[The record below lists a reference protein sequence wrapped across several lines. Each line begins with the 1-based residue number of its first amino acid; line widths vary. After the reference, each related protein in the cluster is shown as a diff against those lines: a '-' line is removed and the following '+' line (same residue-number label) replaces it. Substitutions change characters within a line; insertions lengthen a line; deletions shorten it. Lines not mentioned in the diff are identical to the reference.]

1 MEDKGEDNQP
11 TDKEMISS
19 SEDEAEIGEID
30 FGGGYESDDYWQVYL
45 NKYKSFQNINKTERR
60 NFCF

>member
-30 FGGGYESDDYWQVYL
+30 FGGGYESDDY
-45 NKYKSFQNINKTERR
+45 
-60 NFCF
+60 